1 MVAYWVC
8 VSTERSS
15 SSSKQGFVQILPKKP
30 QAASTFCQWPLGKAL
45 PGVTGAPTHPDFKRL
60 YLRGWHSSPRQCHTP
75 ARPGGLHM
83 YTLSNHPSVTWVT
96 SRSCCSAGGLCIGS
110 DWWKGRKQ
118 KERKQRNM
126 VHVHVG
132 NEFMC
137 TDDTTAAWEEWWGV
151 CICSLV
157 TSFSTPLQMS
167 LLSASAN
174 LTRSTTRDG
183 KNVEFKE
190 LFWMKGEWNS
200 LKAKRL
206 VKNGK
211 GWCEQRKWDQQCQLV
226 NYLHFLFFP
235 ISPHNSHYSPKVSD
249 FLIKFQN
256 APTMQ

>member
-1 MVAYWVC
+1 MKNKGQHLDTFFHLIKHICTVASIWNIC
-8 VSTERSS
+8 THSTVFLQRKALTLLWWHIEFVLAKSAATPSRDLCKSS
-15 SSSKQGFVQILPKKP
+15 RKNPSSLHILPV
-30 QAASTFCQWPLGKAL
+30 ALGKAL
-45 PGVTGAPTHPDFKRL
+45 PGVTGPPPHPDFKRL

-137 TDDTTAAWEEWWGV
+137 TDEPTPVWEEWWGV

-157 TSFSTPLQMS
+157 TSFSTTLQMS
-167 LLSASAN
+167 LFSATAN
-174 LTRSTTRDG
+174 LTRTTSDEEY
-183 KNVEFKE
+183 VEFKDV
-190 LFWMKGEWNS
+190 FRMKRE
-200 LKAKRL
+200 
-206 VKNGK
+206 
-211 GWCEQRKWDQQCQLV
+211 
-226 NYLHFLFFP
+226 
-235 ISPHNSHYSPKVSD
+235 
-249 FLIKFQN
+249 
-256 APTMQ
+256 